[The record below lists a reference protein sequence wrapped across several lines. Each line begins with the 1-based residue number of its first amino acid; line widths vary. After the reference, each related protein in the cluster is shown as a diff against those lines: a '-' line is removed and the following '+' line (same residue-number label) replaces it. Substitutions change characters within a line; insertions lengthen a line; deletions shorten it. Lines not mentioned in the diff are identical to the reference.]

1 MRISRKK
8 ISANR
13 RNSAKSTGPKTARG
27 KKRASANARRHGLA
41 AITGRDPAATAE
53 RERIAKLICPEG
65 ASPLQHEQ
73 ALMFADSQ
81 LLLRRVREVSL
92 AMIERAETVVLDP
105 IAAATGEPGA
115 PLLASTDPP
124 LPADLLR
131 EAETWRRALPGLMKL
146 DRYMQRALSLRRRAI
161 RNLIA
166 MSHAPRV
173 T

>member
-1 MRISRKK
+1 
-8 ISANR
+8 
-13 RNSAKSTGPKTARG
+13 
-27 KKRASANARRHGLA
+27 
-41 AITGRDPAATAE
+41 
-53 RERIAKLICPEG
+53 
-65 ASPLQHEQ
+65 
-73 ALMFADSQ
+73 MFADSQ

-166 MSHAPRV
+166 MSHAPRG

>member
-1 MRISRKK
+1 
-8 ISANR
+8 
-13 RNSAKSTGPKTARG
+13 
-27 KKRASANARRHGLA
+27 
-41 AITGRDPAATAE
+41 
-53 RERIAKLICPEG
+53 LICPEG

-146 DRYMQRALSLRRRAI
+146 DRYMYAPTRRQRTI
-161 RNLIA
+161 RNFTQFQCVVPSS
-166 MSHAPRV
+166 MSTR
-173 T
+173 TTMS